1 MRAEGSVEMQQP
13 IQTNCVCSISLHPG
27 WKRTF
32 WIKQVG
38 LNEAPGNG
46 REQAAPVPYTLTFA
60 FRRIHHLSLVV
71 VSTQQLQKRWQA
83 GCGLDVDMLVH
94 VIGSVRCWLQA
105 EMWLCSWW
113 IAGFTPFTDRP
124 EARKVWTS
132 SKWAR
137 GSNVWR
143 LHVLVDQVENWA
155 IGFEPNSASHP
166 QTAPSRAAPV
176 DAYFTASG
184 PVCLAFN
191 HLTCSSGVL
200 NVWMKWHHSTTG
212 GQKHH
217 VTIGERTYWQKWPI
231 IKEWIKVKFKHQ
243 NMLWPTRST
252 VKGHMRTC
260 LPAGPEC
267 TKSKV

>member
-60 FRRIHHLSLVV
+60 FRRTHHLSLVV

-124 EARKVWTS
+124 EAEKCEQAVNGHEGQMFDVSTS
-132 SKWAR
+132 
-137 GSNVWR
+137 
-143 LHVLVDQVENWA
+143 L
-155 IGFEPNSASHP
+155 
-166 QTAPSRAAPV
+166 
-176 DAYFTASG
+176 
-184 PVCLAFN
+184 
-191 HLTCSSGVL
+191 LTRWKTGQSVL
-200 NVWMKWHHSTTG
+200 N
-212 GQKHH
+212 
-217 VTIGERTYWQKWPI
+217 RTLLHTHKQPLL
-231 IKEWIKVKFKHQ
+231 ELLQLMHTLLLRVPF
-243 NMLWPTRST
+243 
-252 VKGHMRTC
+252 V
-260 LPAGPEC
+260 
-267 TKSKV
+267 